1 VIGVLHALRL
11 AAEPLVRWDWIGDH
25 LDEIWARTLE
35 HLQLTALTLVIGFAI
50 SFPLALLAHRHRR
63 LYPPITWVTGVLYTI
78 PSLALFVTLLPI
90 TGLGMTTALIGLVAY
105 SLLIFIR
112 NTVAGLDGVPED
124 AKEAARGMGYT
135 PRQIL
140 WRVEIPLAL
149 PVIVAGVR
157 IAAVTTVGLVT
168 ITALIGLG
176 GLGHFILQGL
186 QIFFSTATLVGA
198 VLSVALAL
206 AVDGILLGVQRVMTP
221 WARGGGRRSQVRS
234 PVPRPTAAAGG
245 SVAGGSVT
253 GGSVGGAS

>member
-1 VIGVLHALRL
+1 MTGLLRL
-11 AAEPLVRWDWIGDH
+11 ATEPLVRWNWIGDH

-35 HLQLTALTLVIGFAI
+35 HLQLTGLTIVIGFAI

-78 PSLALFVTLLPI
+78 PSLALFVTLLPF
-90 TGLGMTTALIGLVAY
+90 TGLGTTTALIGLVAY
-105 SLLIFIR
+105 TLLIFIR

-140 WRVEIPLAL
+140 WRVELPLAL
-149 PVIVAGVR
+149 PVIIAGVR

-176 GLGHFILQGL
+176 GLGYFILEGL
-186 QIFFSTATLVGA
+186 QLFFSTATIVGA

-206 AVDGILLGVQRVMTP
+206 VVDGVLLLVQRMLTP
-221 WARGGGRRSQVRS
+221 WARVRDRERVERTRT
-234 PVPRPTAAAGG
+234 PVGTAEA
-245 SVAGGSVT
+245 SVR
-253 GGSVGGAS
+253 